1 MKRNTEDVKN
11 ILTQSGISALTGM
24 QEAVLEA
31 AENEKDVILSAPTG
45 SGKTIAFLGMLLK
58 QMPLTPSGTYALIV
72 TPTRELALQVTS
84 VFQSLKTGYK
94 VTICYGGHKREIEEN
109 NLAEAPALI
118 IGTPGRIG
126 DHIRRNNIATDTIE
140 LLILDEYDKSLEMGF
155 LEEMEFIFTSL
166 GNLKRK
172 ILVSATTMAEWP
184 SFLDMSKVIHLNF
197 DDSHIPAIEL
207 NLLHYKSREDKFEKL
222 LEVLCTIGNRRT
234 IIFVN
239 QKETVAELSQFISGK
254 GIYNVRYHGSLEQQE
269 RETAIAKFKN
279 GTSLFLITTDLA
291 SRGMDVPHVRY
302 IIHFDLPESETIFK
316 HRNGRT
322 ARMESSGDAIIM
334 VSESREKPDYI
345 HEDTPEFGLL
355 PDRPV
360 PDKTEWST
368 IYISAGK
375 KNKVNK
381 IDIAGFL
388 MQTGGLKREDTGII
402 EVKDFYSFAAIRR
415 SKMNALLGKGQVQK
429 IKNKKVRISA
439 AK

>member
-1 MKRNTEDVKN
+1 MERNTDAVREI
-11 ILTQSGISALTGM
+11 ILQSGIEELTRM
-24 QEAVLEA
+24 QEQAIQSAGE
-31 AENEKDVILSAPTG
+31 EKEIILSAPTG

-58 QMPLTPSGTYALIV
+58 MIPETPTGTYALIV
-72 TPTRELALQVTS
+72 TPTRELALQITG

-94 VTICYGGHKREIEEN
+94 VTACYGGHRREIEEN
-109 NLAEAPALI
+109 SLQEAPALI

-126 DHIRRNNIATDTIE
+126 DHIRRKNIKVENIN

-155 LEEMEFIFTSL
+155 LEEIGFIYSSL
-166 GNLKRK
+166 ENLKRK

-197 DDSHIPAIEL
+197 DDTHIPAIEL

-222 LEVLCTIGNRRT
+222 LEALCTIGNRRT

-279 GTSLFLITTDLA
+279 GTSLFLVTTDLA

-345 HEDTPEFGLL
+345 HEDIPEFGLL

-429 IKNKKVRISA
+429 IKNKKVRIDVA
-439 AK
+439 R